1 MKLKPALIGIVLA
14 CIALPVAAEVIE
26 EIVAVVDD
34 EIITRS
40 EFEEEE
46 QALLADAYSR
56 FTGAELD
63 KQVEDIRNQVL
74 TQIIDRKV
82 LMHRAARLFDLSG
95 YENMLLDQFK
105 KDNKIDSDE
114 ELTRLLAQEGMT
126 VADIRRRLIE
136 QVAPREIISAE
147 VGNRVASSDAEIEEY
162 YENNKEQFRIKA
174 TYTLREIVILAG
186 DDNREERRELA
197 KQVLEQSR
205 AAGADFA
212 AIAVEHSQA
221 GTAGNG
227 GELGTLNAG
236 DLNATLE
243 QAAME
248 TPVGSVSDLLEMDYG
263 FHMIQVVDRTEAGLQ
278 ELDAIREQIRR
289 YLEETQYFEKLSA
302 FLKKARS
309 EADIQIRP
317 GYEDRYIQAD

>member
-1 MKLKPALIGIVLA
+1 MKLNKAAIGVFLA
-14 CIALPVAAEVIE
+14 CLAFPVAAEVIE
-26 EIVAVVDD
+26 EIVAIVDD

-46 QALLADAYSR
+46 QAMLAQAYSQ

-63 KQVEDIRNQVL
+63 KQVELIRTQVL
-74 TQIIDRKV
+74 SQIIDRKV

-114 ELTRLLAQEGMT
+114 ELVRLLAKEGMT
-126 VADIRRRLIE
+126 VEDIRRRLIE
-136 QVAPREIISAE
+136 QVAPREIINAE

-162 YENNKEQFRIKA
+162 YNNNKERFRVKA
-174 TYTLREIVILAG
+174 EFTLSEIVILAG
-186 DDNREERRELA
+186 DDNRDGQRVLA
-197 KQVLEQSR
+197 TQILEQAR
-205 AAGADFA
+205 AEGADFA
-212 AIAVEHSQA
+212 ALATEHSQA
-221 GTAGNG
+221 GTAENG
-227 GELGTLNAG
+227 GDLGTLSAG

-243 QAAME
+243 KAALE
-248 TPVGSVSDLLEMDYG
+248 TPVGSVSDLLEMEYG
-263 FHMIQVVDRTEAGLQ
+263 FHMIRVADRMEAGLR
-278 ELDAIREQIRR
+278 ELEDTRDQIRT
-289 YLEETQYFEKLSA
+289 YIEETQYFEKLTA
-302 FLKKARS
+302 FLKKARN